1 MLLLSNRTII
11 IIILFGIHSFT
22 LSQST
27 SQYYHKN
34 PAQVEEG
41 KDVNISVTLFIN
53 DPIISGMLF
62 YRSRGQMSYQEI
74 PMQYNNGN
82 WEGVIP
88 GRNVVGD
95 GIEYVVILHKRSWG
109 LSIAASPGL

>member
-11 IIILFGIHSFT
+11 IIILFGVHSLI

-34 PAQVEEG
+34 PTQVEEG
-41 KDVNISVTLFIN
+41 KDVNISVTSFIS

-62 YRSRGQMSYQEI
+62 FRSIGQMSYQEI
-74 PMQYNNGN
+74 PMQYNK
-82 WEGVIP
+82 WQF
-88 GRNVVGD
+88 GRW
-95 GIEYVVILHKRSWG
+95 ISLEET
-109 LSIAASPGL
+109 

>member
-11 IIILFGIHSFT
+11 IIILVGIHSFT

-41 KDVNISVTLFIN
+41 KDVNISVTLIIN

-62 YRSRGQMSYQEI
+62 LDRR
-74 PMQYNNGN
+74 
-82 WEGVIP
+82 V
-88 GRNVVGD
+88 
-95 GIEYVVILHKRSWG
+95 K
-109 LSIAASPGL
+109 